1 MCADQYHLTI
11 SRAQVST
18 HRGQVFL
25 KLSAD
30 KLLVLKWSQAQV
42 HFQVHWVHAESFVSS
57 SCDVFNCLF
66 HGMYKMKYSCYQDSS
81 VIHGWFVY
89 WDLVEKCAAC
99 QSHRKS
105 DFTWRR
111 FRLSPCLMR
120 KRFEKSQA
128 MMAFRTWIS
137 TGKPEQ
143 LWYLM
148 FVCFFFRLAFENE
161 NCCLCKCFT
170 ELYFCYWLLEV
181 SLAILIKV
189 PVVFSLT

>member
-1 MCADQYHLTI
+1 MRKIYKASGNLFTLIAETDRVLCRHLAMFLT
-11 SRAQVST
+11 VFST
-18 HRGQVFL
+18 GCTKWNTAAIKILLLFTAGLFIGIWLR
-25 KLSAD
+25 SAPPA
-30 KLLVLKWSQAQV
+30 K
-42 HFQVHWVHAESFVSS
+42 
-57 SCDVFNCLF
+57 
-66 HGMYKMKYSCYQDSS
+66 
-81 VIHGWFVY
+81 VIGNPI
-89 WDLVEKCAAC
+89 
-99 QSHRKS
+99 
-105 DFTWRR
+105 RR
-111 FRLSPCLMR
+111 FRLSPCLRR

-143 LWYLM
+143 LLYLM

-170 ELYFCYWLLEV
+170 DIYFFYWLLEV